1 MSDAAHLTG
10 AADRPPAVTEL
21 YDRLAGDL
29 AFVAAAPLAVPA
41 PDVAAFL
48 TFEARLL
55 DAGRRSDWLAR
66 FSEDGWF
73 WVPLAGGRHPGE
85 DQGLLLDDKRRL
97 KERVW
102 RFSDPS
108 AWALQPEP
116 VVVRSVTGVEV
127 WPCPNDPEDRLA
139 ASVLSLEMH
148 ARGRAWSTMG
158 RQVHRL
164 QRTETGLRIRHKI
177 LSLPAL
183 AAGTP
188 HLAWL
193 L

>member
-1 MSDAAHLTG
+1 MTEATSHPG
-10 AADRPPAVTEL
+10 VSERRPVQEL
-21 YDRLAGDL
+21 YDRLADDL
-29 AFVAAAPLAVPA
+29 AFAAAAPTAVPA
-41 PDVAAFL
+41 PDISAFL
-48 TFEARLL
+48 AYEARLL
-55 DAGRRSDWLAR
+55 DARRRSDWLAL
-66 FSEDGWF
+66 FGEDGWF

-102 RFSDPS
+102 RFGDPS

-116 VVVRSVTGVEV
+116 LVVRAVTGVEV
-127 WPCPNDPEDRLA
+127 WPCPSNPEDRLA
-139 ASVLSLEMH
+139 ASVLSVEMH
-148 ARGRAWSTMG
+148 ARGRRWSTLG

-164 QRTETGLRIRHKI
+164 RRTETGLQIRHKI

-183 AAGTP
+183 ASGTP